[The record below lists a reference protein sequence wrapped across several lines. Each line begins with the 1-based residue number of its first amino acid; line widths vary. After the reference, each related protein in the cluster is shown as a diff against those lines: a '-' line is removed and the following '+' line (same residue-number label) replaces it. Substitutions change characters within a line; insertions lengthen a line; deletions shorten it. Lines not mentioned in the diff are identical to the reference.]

1 MLNGEQFADLDLD
14 ISKRV
19 LLNVF
24 FRNCRLTMRRRSLI
38 KNCIFDHCTF
48 GLTPYCEV
56 ISTSLI
62 WQRTV
67 EPFSRRMNDAYD
79 RDGVDIVVPRE
90 DDNMAIATTHM

>member
-14 ISKRV
+14 ISERV

-24 FRNCRLTMRRRSLI
+24 FRNCRLTMRWRSLI

-56 ISTSLI
+56 ISTRPDLAAY
-62 WQRTV
+62 
-67 EPFSRRMNDAYD
+67 RR
-79 RDGVDIVVPRE
+79 
-90 DDNMAIATTHM
+90 AILATYE